1 MILGEELAGPIVQ
14 TILECLNA
22 MRNFTA
28 VNCAGVSRAAQFL
41 LYLLSLSR
49 AGELRDN
56 FNHYVDALGKR
67 SHGDALVVAMHPF

>member
-1 MILGEELAGPIVQ
+1 MIFGEELAGPIVQ

-22 MRNFTA
+22 IRNFTA
-28 VNCAGVSRAAQFL
+28 MNCASGSRAAQFL
-41 LYLLSLSR
+41 LYLLFLSR

-67 SHGDALVVAMHPF
+67 SHGDALVVAVHAF